1 MSDSKR
7 GHKLLTEEL
16 KDSLPAMYSQDDN
29 PDPMVH
35 VKFFSPYSDWTWFA
49 TEYDP
54 ESRVFFGLVK
64 GFATELG
71 TFGLDELDE
80 VMVFGDV
87 PGIERDLHWEPKLL
101 SEVKNEL

>member
-16 KDSLPAMYSQDDN
+16 KNSLPAMYSQDDN

-49 TEYDP
+49 TE
-54 ESRVFFGLVK
+54 
-64 GFATELG
+64 LG

-80 VMVFGDV
+80 VTVFGCV
-87 PGIERDLHWEPKLL
+87 PGIERDLHWEPRLL